1 MSSNRKQFIITVG
14 PTGSGKGRVVSSYN
28 PFIQQAIKSHDPSY
42 YTRGLDDLVQESP
55 DYIHSFD
62 KEFLPDFQT
71 FFKENYSTKDGNIKK
86 SLGTGDIDR
95 LSRELGIKP
104 REGCFTRGRIDEL
117 IEDPEMSDKSCAVRS
132 PIKSSMDELYFRVR
146 KTKNQDGLTYPQQN
160 EVLVDRALR
169 EGKNIIFE
177 ITGENVD
184 TVKALC
190 DLPVE
195 TGKGPTLFS
204 FPGTRAYRENP
215 EYTHE
220 YEIILLIPYTHTW
233 LLMSRINSRF
243 IKQLHEYILDYD
255 IGTGEPR
262 QAPRIV
268 NIETERGLID
278 RVSKI
283 YKNLQMI
290 IDNRCVDTLLLYD
303 NNRKQPSKLLTIFF
317 NHSDKKGRCIKNPR
331 NREKYNRWKRE
342 SVDIPDF
349 TRYIGQ
355 YCSDHQ
361 SGGAHGSKGKIASW
375 IYDATEDCF
384 RSLTALYNDP
394 AKKAQY
400 GLLGNINNT
409 FSFFNIGLT
418 WVNQKDRADYYIATV
433 RAVGYPVMDGS
444 TILPNRVP
452 LLNKVDGIDFATRN
466 YLRWVNK
473 RPDERPYVDYA
484 GDIYNKWYSP
494 LGWWRTQ
501 QDITLVLL
509 YKREEGRLTVIDQS
523 ICNSIVDA
531 RVFCTYVNTETAIGK
546 KTNSIITG
554 SLAGDYQNLTHG
566 LSEDGRCIKVTR
578 DMKAGWKQGMV
589 HVFTNTI
596 MSSSTI
602 IPRMTAPSI
611 IGPCLSKIAQ
621 PEKNFAMMYFHT
633 TSKKERF
640 RKGKGVLLHYHM
652 TRANPGG
659 LSGNIFYFKEIN
671 FEEYPDAD
679 LSSLDGWEKIVPK
692 DSDIFVRFSNYY
704 SDQTLGRDKDNFGRV
719 SCTTPLNAIEYSK
732 GKKYITGVGH
742 LKINIWTYLATRIGQ
757 LYADGMKTY
766 KWYLGIS
773 PTQKKQEILSALET
787 DHIYRFYK
795 YSLLPWV
802 KAYIWDS
809 QEHIDKY
816 TAFFILSDQ
825 WRRMNLPNFLYNHT
839 EDAKGDN
846 LLREILQDDGFYRT
860 EEGHPRIIRHLH
872 PHYIYFMIIYRLNYD
887 DLTLKDFSNP
897 FMIMKEPTSSF
908 LNFPMGLTTNR
919 DDIWISY
926 GDGDCKSYIASFT
939 KDKIDKLCKNN
950 NSTPVT
956 DIHFDMYDDL

>member
-1 MSSNRKQFIITVG
+1 MSSDRKQFIITVG

-42 YTRGLDDLVQESP
+42 YTRGLDDLVQESD
-55 DYIHSFD
+55 DYIHRFD
-62 KEFLPDFQT
+62 KEFLPDFQI
-71 FFKENYSTKDGNIKK
+71 FFKDNYSTKDGNIKK
-86 SLGTGDIDR
+86 SLGTRDIDR

-117 IEDPEMSDKSCAVRS
+117 IEDPELNDESCAVRS
-132 PIKSSMDELYFRVR
+132 PIKSSMDSLYFRVR

-204 FPGTRAYRENP
+204 FPGTRAYRENL

-255 IGTGEPR
+255 IRTGEPR

-283 YKNLQMI
+283 YENLQMI
-290 IDNRCVDTLLLYD
+290 IENRCVDTLLLYD
-303 NNRKQPSKLLTIFF
+303 NNRNPPSKLLTIFF
-317 NHSDKKGRCIKNPR
+317 NDSDKKGRCIKNPR
-331 NREKYNRWKRE
+331 NRQKYNRWKRE
-342 SVDIPDF
+342 SVDIPSF
-349 TRYIGQ
+349 TRYIGK

-361 SGGAHGSKGKIASW
+361 SGGWGPGSKGPIASW

-400 GLLGNINNT
+400 GLLGNINDT

-418 WVNQKDRADYYIATV
+418 WVNKIDGADYYIATV
-433 RAVGYPVMDGS
+433 RAIGYPVTDG
-444 TILPNRVP
+444 TAILPNGVP
-452 LLNKVDGIDFATRN
+452 LTSKRDGIAYANEN
-466 YLRWVNK
+466 YLYWIDK
-473 RPDERPYVDYA
+473 TPDERPYVDYA

-494 LGWWRTQ
+494 FGWWRAQ

-509 YKREEGRLTVIDQS
+509 YKREGGRLTVIDQS

-531 RVFCTYVNTETAIGK
+531 RVFCTYVKSETAIGK

-554 SLAGDYQNLTHG
+554 SLPSGRVSFNHALND
-566 LSEDGRCIKVTR
+566 EGRCIELPRGEKNPW
-578 DMKAGWKQGMV
+578 GKQGMV
-589 HVFTNTI
+589 HVFTNTTDHD
-596 MSSSTI
+596 STI
-602 IPRMTAPSI
+602 IPRMTDPSM
-611 IGPCLSKIAQ
+611 IGPCLSKKKQ
-621 PEKNFAMMYFHT
+621 EEKNYAMMYFHK
-633 TSKKERF
+633 TSDTRF
-640 RKGKGVLLHYHM
+640 RTGKGVLLHYHM
-652 TRANPGG
+652 TRENPGG
-659 LSGNIFYFKEIN
+659 LSGNIFYFKEID
-671 FEEYPDAD
+671 FEKYPDAD
-679 LSSLDGWEKIVPK
+679 LSSPEGWEKIVPK
-692 DSDIFVRFSNYY
+692 DSDIFIRFSNYY
-704 SDQTLGRDKDNFGRV
+704 SEQTDGKHKDNFGRV
-719 SCTTPLNAIEYSK
+719 SCTTPLNTIEYSK

-742 LKINIWTYLATRIGQ
+742 LKINIWRYLITRINP
-757 LYADGMKTY
+757 LINI
-766 KWYLGIS
+766 YLTVDSLRG
-773 PTQKKQEILSALET
+773 LSYEQIKDRIT
-787 DHIYRFYK
+787 DNLDHDHVYRFYK
-795 YSLLPWV
+795 DSLLPWV

-809 QEHIDKY
+809 QDHIDKY
-816 TAFFILSDQ
+816 TAFVNPYSDY
-825 WRRMNLPNFLYNHT
+825 WSNITPSFLYNHT
-839 EDAKGDN
+839 EEATAFSILRDI
-846 LLREILQDDGFYRT
+846 LLEDGFYRI
-860 EEGHPRIIRHLH
+860 ENGVPRIIRHLH

-887 DLTLKDFSNP
+887 DLTVKDFSNP

-908 LNFPMGLTTNR
+908 LNFPMGLTTNK

-950 NSTPVT
+950 NSTPV
-956 DIHFDMYDDL
+956 DEIHFDMYDDL